1 MVGKKRP
8 VFKTLLWYKE
18 DLPVS
23 LITHEAADAAGLEAE
38 VTDPVLVK
46 LPGGE
51 EVESNCT
58 FRLVAKSRNNLKK
71 SLLTIMAR
79 GVSFISSFP
88 LVKCVYKL
96 RERFHTRPRGNF
108 SVFDQE
114 AGNIG
119 ILLGGDH
126 EELMP
131 TYHLKSFLPGDD
143 LWIMKTK
150 LWPRYL
156 LFGTAE
162 EHILRNSGGKYHS
175 QAERMA
181 DIQSNALSCNP
192 KKGDAR
198 RRRRCVSSSD
208 STSSGSCSDSQDKRE
223 PCERET
229 LKSGREPLKGP
240 PSYDLLNEIPLTPK
254 RERNI
259 QLLDSWSIG
268 ALSTEFHEGD
278 EAISSERRSPGEDSS
293 EDTRAMEKN
302 QPEEPSSENT
312 GGMEQNGNDDVTDR

>member
-71 SLLTIMAR
+71 SLFTIMAR

-156 LFGTAE
+156 LFGSAE

-208 STSSGSCSDSQDKRE
+208 STSSGSCSDSQDKRP
-223 PCERET
+223 PCEREM

-240 PSYDLLNEIPLTPK
+240 PSYDLTPR

-259 QLLDSWSIG
+259 QLSDSWSVG
-268 ALSTEFHEGD
+268 ALSSEFH
-278 EAISSERRSPGEDSS
+278 EAISSERRREYSS

-302 QPEEPSSENT
+302 QPEERPWEPSSGNT
-312 GGMEQNGNDDVTDR
+312 GGIEQNGKDDVTER